1 MLSLYWIAFLV
12 GGTFVAL
19 SLVGGGNGAGGHDV
33 GGHDLAGDAG
43 HGHDSGH
50 GATYADSAVPGM
62 ADLLSLRFLFLFAA
76 FFGLTGLALHYATG
90 DSAAYTA
97 LVSTLVGL
105 VVGLGGNVVLR
116 RFANEH
122 VSSEVTAA
130 DLVGRTGRVVVPMSG
145 ASRGQV
151 RVVSKG
157 SVVLLPARVV
167 AGLETYAPGDEVVIV
182 RMDGRTA
189 EVVRMDPDPGADEG
203 DSETTGTAP
212 VRPRVRS

>member
-19 SLVGGGNGAGGHDV
+19 SLVGGGHGAGGHD
-33 GGHDLAGDAG
+33 GGLGADAG
-43 HGHDSGH
+43 HGHDAGH
-50 GATYADSAVPGM
+50 GATHADSAMPGM

-76 FFGLTGLALHYATG
+76 FFGLTGLGLHYATG

-97 LVSTLVGL
+97 VVSTLVGL
-105 VVGLGGNVVLR
+105 AVGLGGTVVLR
-116 RFANEH
+116 RFASEH

-130 DLVGRTGRVVVPMSG
+130 DLVGRTGRVVVPMTG

-167 AGLETYAPGDEVVIV
+167 AGLEAYAPGDEVVIV

-189 EVVRMDPDPGADEG
+189 EVVRMDPDTPDG
-203 DSETTGTAP
+203 DRDAETPGTAP
-212 VRPRVRS
+212 VRPRVRT